1 MDIEEQFIEEEFLLE
16 EEEIEDIYQYHG
28 AEYDEFPFI
37 EFKDYEE
44 ENYSDF
50 RLTLFFALL
59 LAIIGAVVLGFLTPR
74 TYGETLNDVYWW
86 TPLIGGLV
94 GAFLGG
100 FVGLMIDSLL
110 YGRSKG
116 NQQTS

>member
-1 MDIEEQFIEEEFLLE
+1 M
-16 EEEIEDIYQYHG
+16 
-28 AEYDEFPFI
+28 
-37 EFKDYEE
+37 
-44 ENYSDF
+44 
-50 RLTLFFALL
+50 
-59 LAIIGAVVLGFLTPR
+59 LAIVGAVVLGFLTPR

-110 YGRSKG
+110 YGKSK
-116 NQQTS
+116 NSQQTS